1 LLYNSHYY
9 KNEHMLLASLNAI
22 TFNVT
27 RFKVVSH
34 TYHIIAANEEAQVD
48 IFHFSPRQL

>member
-1 LLYNSHYY
+1 
-9 KNEHMLLASLNAI
+9 MLLASLNAI

-48 IFHFSPRQL
+48 FPISLQDNCKQYDSFNLR